1 MCFDLGLGKPFNKE
15 AAIKNRDTSP
25 NEWDDDDGQDLK
37 DFKTFMDDAVK
48 TEMEVYSETLV
59 RSETESFVAAR
70 MFLSTNN

>member
-15 AAIKNRDTSP
+15 AAIKNMDTSQT
-25 NEWDDDDGQDLK
+25 EWDDDDQTLK